1 MEHHPTTPPSPGPTP
16 PSPTPH
22 DTLVADAPA
31 APAAPPSAY
40 PGARDGAVAGLG
52 WRRSLAT
59 VALGALGAAAVV
71 VPTQVLGA
79 PTSAPAAA
87 PGDEPTAGALAGG
100 DAPDLADVPRDS
112 LVAAVAAQVSP
123 SVVRIDVPG
132 GGAGSGVIV
141 DADGTIV
148 TNAHVVA
155 RASAVTV
162 TTPDGERLDGEVVG
176 ADVAT
181 DVAVVRV
188 DGGDLPAAALADA
201 TPTVGETVV
210 AIGSPFGLDG
220 SVTAG
225 VVSAV
230 NRTVSGPTAALV
242 DMIQTDAAINPGNS
256 GGALVDTRGE
266 VVGINTA
273 IFSRGG
279 DSAGIGFAIPIATVR
294 DIATQLVETGEVRAG
309 FLGVSGQD
317 VDPQVAEL
325 YGLPV
330 TSGAVLAEVVPGS
343 PADEAGLRR
352 GDIVVGV
359 DGRDVGSMAELAG
372 LVSRT
377 RPGETVTIDVVRDGE
392 EVSLDVTLGERPQ
405 APAG

>member
-1 MEHHPTTPPSPGPTP
+1 VQAPDTDHTRTGGDTPGG
-16 PSPTPH
+16 
-22 DTLVADAPA
+22 DTLVADRTP
-31 APAAPPSAY
+31 PVAPPAPSGGM
-40 PGARDGAVAGLG
+40 PG

-71 VPTQVLGA
+71 VPTQFADRG
-79 PTSAPAAA
+79 PEPSAPAPAVRGA
-87 PGDEPTAGALAGG
+87 PS
-100 DAPDLADVPRDS
+100 APDLSTVPTDS
-112 LVAAVAAQVSP
+112 LVAAIAAQVGP
-123 SVVRIDVPG
+123 SVVRIDVVAANG
-132 GGAGSGVIV
+132 ASGAGSGVITST
-141 DADGTIV
+141 DGTIV

-155 RASAVTV
+155 NAGTVTV
-162 TTPDGERLDGEVVG
+162 TTPDGRRFEGEVVG
-176 ADVAT
+176 ADAAT

-188 DGGDLPAAALADA
+188 DASGLPAAAFA
-201 TPTVGETVV
+201 TTTPEVGETAV

-225 VVSAV
+225 VISAV

-256 GGALVDTRGE
+256 GGALVNSRAE

-279 DSAGIGFAIPIATVR
+279 DSAGIGFAIPIATVQ

-325 YGLPV
+325 YGLSV
-330 TSGAVLAEVVPGS
+330 TEGAVLAQVVPGS
-343 PADEAGLRR
+343 PAEAAGLQR
-352 GDIVVGV
+352 GDIVVAV
-359 DGRDVGSMAELAG
+359 DGREVTSMAELAG

-377 RPGETVTIDVVRDGE
+377 RPGTTAELTVVREGAE
-392 EVSLDVTLGERPQ
+392 RTVEVTLGDRPR
-405 APAG
+405 G